1 MKYGLIGEHLSHS
14 FSKEIHQLLGN
25 SEYEIHEIAKDE
37 LDSFLKQKDFLGIN
51 VTIPYKQAVIDY
63 LDVIDDAALKIGAVN
78 TIVNKDGKLY
88 GYNTDFYGLKNL
100 IELNDIQIENKNV
113 YILGTGGTSKTA
125 HAVCEALKAKKI
137 VHVSSKLNSQ
147 YISYDELYRQNDVD
161 IIINTTFIGMY
172 PNNDDQIIDLDK
184 FDHIQGV
191 VDVIYNPIQTSLIQ
205 QAKSKNIK
213 SSGGLLMLVSQAI
226 VAHEYFFDTKVN
238 QDLLQK
244 IFNTILKSKQNIVLI
259 GMPASGKTTIAN
271 YLKEKL
277 NRDVIDADEYLV
289 KKYNKEI
296 TDIFKEDGEK
306 AFREYE
312 TEVINELSKKNNII
326 ISTGGG
332 CILNPLNIK
341 RLKQNGIL
349 YFIDRNLDLLIPS
362 DDRPTANS
370 KDAIIK
376 RYNERIDLYRQYCD
390 IRINNSSTIED
401 SIKQIMETLE

>member
-25 SEYEIHEIAKDE
+25 NEYEIHEIAKDE

-51 VTIPYKQAVIDY
+51 VTIPYKQTVIDY

-78 TIVNKDGKLY
+78 TIVNKNGKLY

-100 IELNDIQIENKNV
+100 IELNEIQIENTNV

-125 HAVCEALKAKKI
+125 HAVCEALNAKKI
-137 VHVSSKLNSQ
+137 VHVSSKLNTQ
-147 YISYDELYRQNDVD
+147 CISYDELYNQKDVD
-161 IIINTTFIGMY
+161 IIINTTFIGMF
-172 PNNDDQIIDLDK
+172 PNNDDQIIDLSK

-205 QAKSKNIK
+205 QANSFNIK

-238 QDLLQK
+238 QNILEK
-244 IFNTILKSKQNIVLI
+244 IYKTIVKNKQNIVLI

-271 YLKEKL
+271 FLKEQL
-277 NRDVIDADEYLV
+277 NREVIDADDYLV
-289 KKYNKEI
+289 KKYNKAI
-296 TDIFKEDGEK
+296 PDIFKDEGEK
-306 AFREYE
+306 IFREYE
-312 TEVINELSKKNNII
+312 TEVIKELSQKNNII

-349 YFIDRNLDLLIPS
+349 YFIDRDLNLLIPS
-362 DDRPTANS
+362 DDRPTANN
-370 KDAIIK
+370 KEAIVK
-376 RYNERIDLYRQYCD
+376 RYNERIDLYHRYCD
-390 IRINNSSTIED
+390 IRISNSSTIED
-401 SIKQIMETLE
+401 SINQIMETLK